1 VKGWRSAAGP
11 LRVCAAAGALEAAAL
26 AALSLAPHHPALL
39 WNATASAPLGFY
51 RLTPLGAPR
60 VGEKVALRPRGALAA
75 WIVARGYAPADVPLL
90 KQVAAVGGQT
100 VCREGD
106 RVTVD
111 GRLAARALAADRR
124 GAPLPAWR
132 ACVALG
138 AGEVFLLNPPP
149 DSLDGR
155 YFGPSRVADL
165 VGRAEPLWT
174 WGAQR

>member
-1 VKGWRSAAGP
+1 
-11 LRVCAAAGALEAAAL
+11 
-26 AALSLAPHHPALL
+26 
-39 WNATASAPLGFY
+39 
-51 RLTPLGAPR
+51 
-60 VGEKVALRPRGALAA
+60 
-75 WIVARGYAPADVPLL
+75 
-90 KQVAAVGGQT
+90 
-100 VCREGD
+100 
-106 RVTVD
+106 VTVD